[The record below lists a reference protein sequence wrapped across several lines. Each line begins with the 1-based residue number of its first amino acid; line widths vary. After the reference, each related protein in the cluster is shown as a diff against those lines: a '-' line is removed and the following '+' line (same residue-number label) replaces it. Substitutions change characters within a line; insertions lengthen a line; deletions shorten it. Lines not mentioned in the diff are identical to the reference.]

1 VSVDHSSQI
10 LSTSSTPTHRSGSI
24 SVEHERPHSRSS
36 DHYLSPS
43 HSSSTTHAV
52 TSRVDLLLSDQ
63 KRLEH
68 EIAEQIKRL
77 KYDYDDIRQQ
87 IDRKQSS
94 IHAEV
99 KNIAAHL
106 DDDITTHYRRKQQ
119 IYQDLAADTSTV
131 GNELER
137 LKGNTDHAPNNKQQL
152 WDNLQQIESNIRTI
166 RQAVDQY
173 KDAPNALTF
182 AEGRRTLTA
191 DTLGQLTYPSG
202 ASHSHH
208 APPTRSP
215 RMGSSPHGAEPSIT
229 NLSPY
234 KYLKVDHL
242 SNLEPEAIAITE
254 NSKKILLGICNKLF
268 ILNEYGTTLKTITV
282 TPSIRGIAVSKNA
295 RTPNI
300 AYVSHDETVSMI
312 DIESGNTLDC
322 VKGKSVTE
330 TNRDDAGFIVQ
341 CGISFS

>member
-1 VSVDHSSQI
+1 M
-10 LSTSSTPTHRSGSI
+10 
-24 SVEHERPHSRSS
+24 
-36 DHYLSPS
+36 
-43 HSSSTTHAV
+43 

-87 IDRKQSS
+87 IDRKQVS
-94 IHAEV
+94 IHTEV
-99 KNIAAHL
+99 KNIATHL
-106 DDDITTHYRRKQQ
+106 DDDITKHYHRKQQ
-119 IYQDLAADTSTV
+119 IYQDLATDTDTV
-131 GNELER
+131 GSELER
-137 LKGNTDHAPNNKQQL
+137 LKGNTSHTPNNKQQL

-166 RQAVDQY
+166 RQAVDQF
-173 KDAPNALTF
+173 KDTPNALTF
-182 AEGRRTLTA
+182 AEGHRTLAA
-191 DTLGQLTYPSG
+191 DTIGQLTYPSVE
-202 ASHSHH
+202 AQSRHPSS
-208 APPTRSP
+208 TRSP
-215 RMGSSPHGAEPSIT
+215 RAVSSSHDTEPTLT

-234 KYLKVDHL
+234 KCLKIDHL

-268 ILNEYGTTLKTITV
+268 ILNEYGATLKTITV

-312 DIESGNTLDC
+312 DIDSGNTLDC
-322 VKGKSVTE
+322 VKGRLISRRE
-330 TNRDDAGFIVQ
+330 TLFTVGCLPRRNRFQRRIGNISTSGYWYGPDAWQ
-341 CGISFS
+341 CLRMWLPQLLPD